1 MSSSGDE
8 AAYSCSQHL
17 AEDSTAAALTRL
29 EMAIVRSAAAFA
41 RWAPELHKLISGL
54 QMSFQDAAILHCIR
68 LRGGSTT
75 LAEMMLFLNR
85 NDLAAVQYSLRKLE
99 KSGLVRKAKGP
110 QRREIYYSI
119 TERAQEQTT
128 AYSKKRH
135 AVLVS
140 LFKDVTGLEAGLEQA
155 AAVLERIPGIYDQA
169 TQVVLNQ
176 ALLAVSAEREDRLA
190 ARESVAAGRDAA
202 TPEHPDRD

>member
-1 MSSSGDE
+1 MSTSNGRDDSR
-8 AAYSCSQHL
+8 SRHL
-17 AEDSTAAALTRL
+17 AQDSTAAALTRL
-29 EMAIVRSAAAFA
+29 EMAIVRSSAAFA
-41 RWAPELHKLISGL
+41 RWAPELHKLISGS
-54 QMSFQDAAILHCIR
+54 QVSFQDAAILHCIR

-119 TERAQEQTT
+119 TDQALEQTDLY
-128 AYSKKRH
+128 AKKRH
-135 AVLVS
+135 EILVS
-140 LFKDVTGLEAGLEQA
+140 LFKDVTGLEAGMEHA
-155 AAVLERIPGIYDQA
+155 AAVLERMPGIYDQA

-176 ALLAVSAEREDRLA
+176 SLLAVSAERSDRLA
-190 ARESVAAGRDAA
+190 ASDTAAEERPPG
-202 TPEHPDRD
+202 H